1 MTENYREG
9 GSRFIR
15 LSIRLLLN
23 RFFHHTPF
31 LMPGRRK
38 GHHDGSNRAL
48 KGIAASVS
56 RARKERERDR
66 GREGEKG
73 SHLV

>member
-1 MTENYREG
+1 MQNQNEGNYRREE

-15 LSIRLLLN
+15 LPAQSL
-23 RFFHHTPF
+23 FHRAPF

-38 GHHDGSNRAL
+38 GHRDGSNRAL
-48 KGIAASVS
+48 KGIAASIS
-56 RARKERERDR
+56 RARKKTERKRERE
-66 GREGEKG
+66 GGG